1 MTSAIPTPDSP
12 WPLYAFDNYF
22 ESAGRPY
29 PTAERWDIVKELGYD
44 KIWFSINFTMPERVE
59 RMKRIPLDRA
69 RTGLGVI
76 AYTIVEL
83 ANPFP
88 DSPNVFDL
96 MDCLQSGDTVEI
108 ALTAGWKQSVSDPS
122 LDAEA
127 IPILQRILDEAGKRG
142 LTVSL
147 YHHFG
152 FWMQEIEDCVR
163 VAKAMNHPRLKVSFC
178 ASHWYCSHHAEVAP
192 DVGGAIALCAPWLHL
207 VNTCGSRPTP
217 AGSSFP
223 LPTTIE
229 VFGEGTFDQTSLLRA
244 LRDHHFTGG
253 LGFQGYGIPGD
264 PKENLAAS
272 LCNYRKIINL

>member
-1 MTSAIPTPDSP
+1 MSHTLNTC
-12 WPLYAFDNYF
+12 WKTYAFDNYF
-22 ESAGRPY
+22 ESADRPY

-59 RMKRIPLDRA
+59 RMKSIPLDRA

-76 AYTIVEL
+76 AYTVLEM

-88 DSPNVFDL
+88 DSPNVFNL
-96 MDCLQSGDTVEI
+96 MDCLQAGDTLEI
-108 ALTAGWKQSVSDPS
+108 ALTAGWKQSVSDPA
-122 LDAEA
+122 LDAQA
-127 IPILQRILDEAGKRG
+127 IPILQRIVAEAGKRG

-163 VAKAMNHPRLKVSFC
+163 LAQAMNHPALKVSFC
-178 ASHWYCSHHAEVAP
+178 ASHWYCTHYAEAAP
-192 DVGGAIALCAPWLHL
+192 NIGEAIALCAPWLHL

-217 AGSSFP
+217 DGVQFP

-229 VFGEGTFDQTSLLRA
+229 AFGKGTFDQKALLLA
-244 LRDHHFTGG
+244 LREHGFTGDI
-253 LGFQGYGIPGD
+253 GFQGYGMTGD
-264 PKENLAAS
+264 PRQTLAAS
-272 LCNYRKIINL
+272 LRAFRTCQRMLSA

>member
-1 MTSAIPTPDSP
+1 MPTPASP

-22 ESAGRPY
+22 EHADRPVSD
-29 PTAERWDIVKELGYD
+29 PERWDITRELGFD
-44 KIWFSINFTMPERVE
+44 KLWLSINFTMPERIE

-69 RTGLGVI
+69 RTVLGVI

-83 ANPFP
+83 TNPFP
-88 DSPNVFDL
+88 ESPNVFDL
-96 MDCLQSGDTVEI
+96 MDCLKAGDTLEI

-122 LDAEA
+122 LDAQA

-142 LTVSL
+142 ITVSL

-163 VAKAMNHPRLKVSFC
+163 LAKTINDPGLKVTFC
-178 ASHWYCSHHAEVAP
+178 ASHWYCRHHAEAAP

-229 VFGEGTFDQTSLLRA
+229 VFGEGTFDQAALLRA
-244 LRDHHFTGG
+244 LRLHHFTGG
-253 LGFQGYGIPGD
+253 LGFQGYGIAGD

-272 LCNYRKIINL
+272 LRNYRKILNL